1 MAQMVFELSETLNC
15 LELAR
20 QNLIHI
26 SVGDMSKMVTSV
38 TRLGLNYCRLSHE
51 LILAILTASVRK
63 EARLRY
69 LGLIRSDLTSVNP
82 TLLTKASKRL
92 ESLNLNYCKMTK
104 EQKVITNNT

>member
-1 MAQMVFELSETLNC
+1 MGACESLTC

-20 QNLIHI
+20 QNLIDI

-63 EARLRY
+63 EARLRQ
-69 LGLIRSDLTSVNP
+69 LGLIRSDLTSVSP
-82 TLLTKASKRL
+82 ALLARATKRL
-92 ESLNLNYCKMTK
+92 ESLNLNYCKVTK
-104 EQKVITNNT
+104 EQKMITNNI

>member
-1 MAQMVFELSETLNC
+1 MVACESLTC

-20 QNLIHI
+20 QNLIDI

-63 EARLRY
+63 EARLRQ
-69 LGLIRSDLTSVNP
+69 LGLIRSDLTSVSP
-82 TLLTKASKRL
+82 ALLARATKRL
-92 ESLNLNYCKMTK
+92 ESLNLNYCKVTK
-104 EQKVITNNT
+104 EQKMITNNI